1 MKRLLEQ
8 QQMMYEH
15 IMQCKN
21 NAMPQIEITSPLA
34 YQTAKQLAA
43 YKIDTPW
50 LPDVMNM
57 TDNSSLKLMEE
68 VIKSIGFTRNSAFA
82 STVCSPF
89 VEWLNCF
96 DVSSILKIF
105 DKFKIDENLSRYLKK
120 KYLQVMYDC
129 NWFPYAGV
137 LADKSLFFT
146 VNEILS
152 SSRGKSKRRTLRLDK
167 AILDYYS
174 DTEIK
179 KIKQRWN
186 KADLKPYIKK
196 MLIHAI
202 GAHLRGEYVL
212 TISCLATMWEGLLKE
227 KMPQKKRSNSELK
240 EEIKELVDE
249 NGYDSI
255 LGDFY
260 NNVILQTCYG
270 VENVLDGVPNR
281 HSVAH
286 SWYKKY
292 PNKKASLNAILLT
305 DFIINLTPKL
315 ITEEK

>member
-1 MKRLLEQ
+1 
-8 QQMMYEH
+8 
-15 IMQCKN
+15 
-21 NAMPQIEITSPLA
+21 MPNIELSNVAQDVVKEIAS
-34 YQTAKQLAA
+34 
-43 YKIDTPW
+43 YKLDTPW
-50 LPDVMNM
+50 LPELLNPVDCTFMTKMQGMIKNM
-57 TDNSSLKLMEE
+57 MPMWSNSIVNVVS
-68 VIKSIGFTRNSAFA
+68 
-82 STVCSPF
+82 SPLI
-89 VEWLNCF
+89 EWLNSF
-96 DVSSILKIF
+96 DVSPFLKILEN
-105 DKFKIDENLSRYLKK
+105 FKIDYESSKIFNRA
-120 KYLQVMYDC
+120 YLQAMYEC
-129 NWFPYAGV
+129 YWFPYAGI
-137 LADKSLFFT
+137 LAGKGLFCD
-146 VNEILS
+146 VHEILS
-152 SSRGKSKRRTLRLDK
+152 SSRGKSKRRTTRIDK
-167 AILDYYS
+167 AILNYYS

-202 GAHLRGEYVL
+202 GAHLRGEYIL

-305 DFIINLTPKL
+305 DFIIKLTPKVM
-315 ITEEK
+315 TEEK